1 MTTHFTQRH
10 GHERRTRDTPART
23 IATAV
28 SSESTV
34 EVCAP
39 ATLIPLVRPPGS
51 HPVNTNRPI
60 NRKND
65 ALARTGHPMRCHT
78 DGRPRHSQRLSAR
91 YIATT
96 PTTHQRTDDPLRTVS
111 TAASTRTRYSA
122 MAKVVVANWERGDE
136 VSGGSS
142 PPAIVHP
149 PSSLGLSTPG

>member
-51 HPVNTNRPI
+51 HPVNTKRPI

-65 ALARTGHPMRCHT
+65 ALARAGHPMLCHT

-91 YIATT
+91 YAATT
-96 PTTHQRTDDPLRTVS
+96 PTTHQRTGDPLRNVS
-111 TAASTRTRYSA
+111 TVASTRARHSA
-122 MAKVVVANWERGDE
+122 MAKPVVAHCH
-136 VSGGSS
+136 GG
-142 PPAIVHP
+142 
-149 PSSLGLSTPG
+149 